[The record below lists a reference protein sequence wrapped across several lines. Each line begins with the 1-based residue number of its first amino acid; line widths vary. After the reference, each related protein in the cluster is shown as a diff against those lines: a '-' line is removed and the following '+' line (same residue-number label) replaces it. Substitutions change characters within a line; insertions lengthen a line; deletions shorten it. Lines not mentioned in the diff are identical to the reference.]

1 MLMTLSGHSGELINN
16 AREKSS
22 WVIPK
27 MVAVVYGSG
36 SLRELFIKK
45 IKSSSNG
52 VSQKSL

>member
-1 MLMTLSGHSGELINN
+1 MKRDGVLIHMLMTLSGHSGELINN

-36 SLRELFIKK
+36 RLRELFIKK
-45 IKSSSNG
+45 N
-52 VSQKSL
+52 